1 MKSLVL
7 IYLGAFGPTPL
18 QHWTL
23 TWSRA
28 HIKQPSLL
36 NFFVTTYK
44 RAHKP
49 QCQWGLA
56 GNGASDLL
64 LSWTFPCFNSLCLC
78 SQIFNSTPY
87 SSAPAEVGT
96 IRARRLQTMAA
107 AFDHSAR
114 FDLGSW
120 TANWTAFNATQYI
133 PSAKDLALAGPRMF
147 MKLGSLLPVPEAVD
161 NIFGARLGQRIIPEA
176 TGAGNRIVEAITT
189 ASASAR
195 EVAQAATEIVVEV
208 DEETIG
214 LASRFSM
221 EGARSLGNVFGYI
234 TSKWAILCFF
244 IALVLNRSGI
254 YASTRRNL
262 LLPWKIRLLVRI
274 VPIVLLAMQSLTL
287 LRSIK
292 CQTSPDFAMLRW
304 GNASKHSDL
313 MFTQDGGFL
322 HTMSST
328 LLFGEADE
336 ASCLAV
342 NMIPPDYE
350 EPEDKSKSVAE
361 RPRVVL
367 TGSLSRLWPLFQTF
381 CLSQVVETISCAVQG
396 RLVAAETGMTIFEH
410 SLAFAEADAAIGNQ
424 LGFGSFGGTKMAKA
438 WTNSSSPSG
447 GEIQEIAITRK
458 MIMQRVN
465 TAAEVLLVG
474 FLSSMNHLTSHI
486 LAIFNMQ
493 GRMRLVNTGFWGMAF
508 MSAIAWGLWSFSMD
522 DLSNQTLLRFPTV
535 CIVGFIPHV
544 AVLCGIVCCMVIYG
558 IALILSALAPPSR
571 DGITHDSDDDIPQ
584 DTSFFRR
591 LRDAHENMQANVPL
605 SSIRV
610 SMHMDF
616 YTALLKTGFSIM
628 TMAAEAVYLNESR
641 GVNVKER
648 TWLEDDRLRE
658 IEAVGAQ
665 WLGPTFRLR
674 DSDPSMGGGNFSDSI
689 GLVAVKDQPNDMLR
703 DSSSGY
709 AREMTAQK
717 KTGIKG
723 HDRTMRDGVGATE
736 RSGRWIMALEFF
748 MGINRLLFSWWA
760 SLALRGM
767 ARVGIQARPH
777 FLVWLTQRPKTSA
790 TKETRAERGGRQ
802 PIKEFFVLDM
812 DGNPTL
818 PKDDHIDVEAEMRNR
833 LRNKQG
839 SWDDVQEDLLGS
851 RLYKWFIDNG
861 WWGADDSS
869 GDFKGND
876 DEDDDDTTSV
886 ISFSTTGDEQEWES
900 DDDGRRTPTQRSPQ
914 FSREST
920 PFTDTPLNSSDL
932 AQLLNPQNP
941 EQRGEATALAA
952 HLSST
957 NIVTR
962 SRFKSIVQRERA
974 KVLMSTLHRPAHL
987 HFTPGAKLTPAE
999 EEKLLEHLILS
1010 SRSFRASTGSQ
1021 ANSWARGAS
1030 GMGENGPQCVV
1041 CQTNPR
1047 SIIVWPCRCLSLCDD
1062 CRVTL
1067 AMNNFDKCV
1076 CCRRDVASF
1085 SRIFV
1090 P

>member
-1 MKSLVL
+1 
-7 IYLGAFGPTPL
+7 
-18 QHWTL
+18 
-23 TWSRA
+23 
-28 HIKQPSLL
+28 
-36 NFFVTTYK
+36 
-44 RAHKP
+44 
-49 QCQWGLA
+49 
-56 GNGASDLL
+56 
-64 LSWTFPCFNSLCLC
+64 
-78 SQIFNSTPY
+78 
-87 SSAPAEVGT
+87 
-96 IRARRLQTMAA
+96 MAA
-107 AFDHSAR
+107 AFDHAAR

-161 NIFGARLGQRIIPEA
+161 NIFGARLGQRVIPEA
-176 TGAGNRIVEAITT
+176 TGATTGIVEAITT

-274 VPIVLLAMQSLTL
+274 IPMILLATQALTL

-292 CQTSPDFAMLRW
+292 CQTSPEFSMLRW

-313 MFTQDGGFL
+313 MFTQNGGFL
-322 HTMSST
+322 HTMSSS
-328 LLFGEADE
+328 LLFGETDE
-336 ASCLAV
+336 SSCLAV

-350 EPEDKSKSVAE
+350 EPEEKSKSVVE

-438 WTNSSSPSG
+438 WTNSTSTSG
-447 GEIQEIAITRK
+447 NEVQEIAITRK

-474 FLSSMNHLTSHI
+474 FLSSMNHLTSHV
-486 LAIFNMQ
+486 LAIFNLQ
-493 GRMRLVNTGFWGMAF
+493 GRMRLLNTGFWGMAF

-544 AVLCGIVCCMVIYG
+544 AVLCGIICCMGIYG
-558 IALILSALAPPSR
+558 VALVLSALAPPSNDR
-571 DGITHDSDDDIPQ
+571 IAQDSEDVVPHER
-584 DTSFFRR
+584 SFLRR
-591 LRDAHENMQANVPL
+591 MKDAHENMQANVPL
-605 SSIRV
+605 SSIRL

-648 TWLEDDRLRE
+648 TWLEDERLNE

-665 WLGPTFRLR
+665 WLGPNFRLR
-674 DSDPSMGGGNFSDSI
+674 DPDPSMGGGNFSDNV
-689 GLVAVKDQPNDMLR
+689 GLVAVKDQPVEMLR
-703 DSSSGY
+703 NSSSGY

-760 SLALRGM
+760 SLVLRGM
-767 ARVGIQARPH
+767 GRVGIQARPR
-777 FLVWLTQRPKTSA
+777 FLVWLTQRPKNGA
-790 TKETRAERGGRQ
+790 GKEKGADRKGPESLN
-802 PIKEFFVLDM
+802 FWLLNM
-812 DGNPTL
+812 DGELTL
-818 PKDDHIDVEAEMRNR
+818 PKDDHIDVEAEVRNR
-833 LRNKQG
+833 LRNNQG
-839 SWDDVQEDLLGS
+839 YWDDTQEDNLGS
-851 RLYKWFIDNG
+851 HLYKWWLNGG

-869 GDFKGND
+869 GDFEENVNED
-876 DEDDDDTTSV
+876 DDDDTTSV
-886 ISFSTTGDEQEWES
+886 VSVSTTGDENEWEWERDS
-900 DDDGRRTPTQRSPQ
+900 DDDDGRRTPTQKSYPS

-920 PFTDTPLNSSDL
+920 PLTDTPLNPTDL

-941 EQRGEATALAA
+941 EQRAEATALAA
-952 HLSST
+952 HLSSP

-962 SRFKSIVQRERA
+962 SRFKTIIQRERA
-974 KVLMSTLHRPAHL
+974 RVLMTTLHRPAHL
-987 HFTPGAKLTPAE
+987 SHALGTKLTPAE
-999 EEKLLEHLILS
+999 EEQLLEHIIITARS
-1010 SRSFRASTGSQ
+1010 TSRLGDR

-1030 GMGENGPQCVV
+1030 GMGESGPQCVV

-1047 SIIVWPCRCLSLCDD
+1047 SVIVWPCRCLSLCDD